1 MVWVWWGSGLVYNK
15 NNKNIPSQLIILNVH
30 TYCIQE
36 HRFHPPQVGNYYLI
50 HYQFFLNYFLLYL
63 IKIGDFQ
70 TSQQYN
76 HNFNQ
81 LMIKILIISI
91 KIFNKY
97 Y

>member
-1 MVWVWWGSGLVYNK
+1 MGLWWDTGLVYNK

-30 TYCIQE
+30 TYRIQE
-36 HRFHPPQVGNYYLI
+36 HRFHLPQVGNYYLI